1 MKLDIYVNSNYIW
14 HVNRKKQ
21 ERLYRTVG
29 ENIKKCRAQRGITQE
44 QLAILISLSRTSVVN
59 IEQGRQHP
67 PLHLLLQIAD
77 CLSVTLHEL
86 IPNQSELNDEVVL
99 DSQHLKEVSEK
110 GRLQLTN
117 FIQDHFAKRQSHD

>member
-1 MKLDIYVNSNYIW
+1 MKLDIDNYSNYIW

-21 ERLYRTVG
+21 ERLYRTLG
-29 ENIKKCRAQRGITQE
+29 ENIKKYRVQIGITQE

-67 PLHLLLQIAD
+67 SLHLLFQIAD
-77 CLSVTLHEL
+77 CLSVTLHDL
-86 IPNQSELNDEVVL
+86 IPSQTEVNDEVVL
-99 DSQHLKEVSEK
+99 DSHQLKEVSEK

-117 FIQDHFAKRQSHD
+117 FIQAHFAKRQSHD